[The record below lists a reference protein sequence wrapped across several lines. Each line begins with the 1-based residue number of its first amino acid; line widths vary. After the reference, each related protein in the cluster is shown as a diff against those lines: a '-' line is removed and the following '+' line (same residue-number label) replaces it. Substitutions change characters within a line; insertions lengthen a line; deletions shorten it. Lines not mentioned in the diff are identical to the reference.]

1 MKKLPNQVAPKN
13 FYLEAIQSDL
23 KISDQMIKRMKTYEC
38 QKCFVIQNNPWFSQS
53 VSKKIYS
60 NIYGQHNRS
69 WSNLI
74 NFVTKGKEPNH
85 GSLFSFIKKNIKI
98 KHYAE
103 FNSPFMGIMLNFFSE
118 EYKKN
123 LKFYKNFFNNI
134 IGYLT
139 SRQVAGK
146 SKKIQK
152 QSKTNSK
159 KFFEKINSLKKKFYL
174 KKKVNKYLFTDYSN
188 LCWGE
193 NDNLKSVNSKTFASE
208 FLETE
213 IRHLKDIKKNY
224 KFDLFGIFHTL
235 DHTFE
240 PKKIL
245 DFALNNS
252 KYVLVYCHV
261 EKNLEKQHLFTLTEN
276 FLKYLS
282 KQKIYNINL
291 THKIKKNY
299 RVPELYFI
307 CSKNEKLIKNL
318 N

>member
-1 MKKLPNQVAPKN
+1 
-13 FYLEAIQSDL
+13 
-23 KISDQMIKRMKTYEC
+23 
-38 QKCFVIQNNPWFSQS
+38 
-53 VSKKIYS
+53 
-60 NIYGQHNRS
+60 
-69 WSNLI
+69 
-74 NFVTKGKEPNH
+74 
-85 GSLFSFIKKNIKI
+85 
-98 KHYAE
+98 
-103 FNSPFMGIMLNFFSE
+103 MGIMLNFFSE

-276 FLKYLS
+276 F
-282 KQKIYNINL
+282 
-291 THKIKKNY
+291 
-299 RVPELYFI
+299 
-307 CSKNEKLIKNL
+307 
-318 N
+318 